1 MCKEEIKFVLTL
13 IKIYYIKLLILFLL
27 RKYKN
32 KETTVRHELN
42 KLKVEYN
49 DAIKRLNNLEI
60 ENRKMVIILIEFQ
73 ILFSYN
79 FFNLEENKKQFK

>member
-1 MCKEEIKFVLTL
+1 MTL